1 MEFPAAS
8 ACNWKVQGHTG
19 SPCQGVP
26 PKKQCTD
33 SITSSRNPVC
43 LEINFWWFLT
53 KRLSRNRTSQVMYLV
68 KFGPIVFNF
77 GFFSIGTFFWDTL
90 CMENTDMHISEA
102 YFTYHILHSWRA
114 RPCCMKIF
122 HGSHL
127 LDQGP
132 GLQHLILWGLNAVL
146 IALLPPCIANTV
158 RIQNNFFKGTT
169 VQMCMKHK
177 EGHVR
182 WRANVTTSSMTPHH
196 TTL

>member
-1 MEFPAAS
+1 ME
-8 ACNWKVQGHTG
+8 
-19 SPCQGVP
+19 
-26 PKKQCTD
+26 
-33 SITSSRNPVC
+33 
-43 LEINFWWFLT
+43 
-53 KRLSRNRTSQVMYLV
+53 Y
-68 KFGPIVFNF
+68 
-77 GFFSIGTFFWDTL
+77 
-90 CMENTDMHISEA
+90 TDMHISET
-102 YFTYHILHSWRA
+102 YITYHILHSWRA
-114 RPCCMKIF
+114 RPCCMKIL

-182 WRANVTTSSMTPHH
+182 WRANVTTSSMTPPPHH
-196 TTL
+196 PPTPLRTPSGRTHTHTPLVVSRCDQRPREGEVDNNVTLRETGGQDGEM